1 MPSKPNEECVSTWKN
16 TIRSNAAEK
25 SSKTRTEDLAIR
37 RNLMSSF
44 LGVMVA
50 TASLEWYK
58 REGNIV
64 EEPLEDSRQVH
75 YLFLLLK

>member
-1 MPSKPNEECVSTWKN
+1 
-16 TIRSNAAEK
+16 
-25 SSKTRTEDLAIR
+25 
-37 RNLMSSF
+37 MSSF